1 MKGTYLSSIFISRIF
16 SSCTTSCSTGDYVD
30 VNQKNGIEITID

>member
-1 MKGTYLSSIFISRIF
+1 MKKTFLISIFISLIF
-16 SSCTTSCSTGDYVD
+16 SSCTTSCSTGDDVD